1 MKVEF
6 RGFGEAEEKLRTALM
21 DIARKCSD
29 GILEIGCNDYYDLA
43 MAIATVRHCS
53 EVFLAA
59 DLLPVLTIT
68 IGQKDN
74 EDVVGMAVLF
84 KAFGLA
90 VEHLE
95 ACDPTTSAEGW
106 RKKLWDMALA
116 EFNGKTGA
124 EMAQSIARHYPEV
137 KISDEF

>member
-1 MKVEF
+1 MKVEYK
-6 RGFGEAEEKLRTALM
+6 GFGEAEDKLRVALM
-21 DIARKCSD
+21 DIAGKCSD
-29 GILEIGCNDYYDLA
+29 GIVRIGCEDTFELA
-43 MAIATVRHCS
+43 LSIATVRHCS

-74 EDVVGMAVLF
+74 EDAVGMAVLF

-95 ACDPTTSAEGW
+95 VLYPTTSAKEW

-116 EFNGKTGA
+116 EFNGKTGP
-124 EMAQSIARHYPEV
+124 EMAQTIARHYPDV